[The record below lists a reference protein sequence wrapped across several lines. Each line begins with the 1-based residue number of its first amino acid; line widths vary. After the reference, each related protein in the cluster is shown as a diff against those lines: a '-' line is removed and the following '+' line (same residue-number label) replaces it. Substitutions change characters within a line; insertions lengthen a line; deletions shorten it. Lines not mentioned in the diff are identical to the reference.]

1 MFLFLSNFILPN
13 PMRIKSNMIRW
24 VITLT
29 NKRSSSWLNPRP
41 VIGQFQLLIIHRSVW
56 GTSLECNFLYWLV
69 TLPRYHMMSNGNDWT
84 FSNDNYKLLSS
95 INNFYTKNTIHHHMA
110 KITLMLHLQPLFEF
124 VLPTTVAVAQLHIH
138 YVEYSAMAICN
149 CALRE
154 IQTEIAWGKITIY
167 FFMER
172 GQLISIFSTSSFIT
186 NYRDCGQSR
195 RCGQNK
201 LICSCP

>member
-138 YVEYSAMAICN
+138 YVEYSAMCN
-149 CALRE
+149 CASQE
-154 IQTEIAWGKITIY
+154 VQTSLFT
-167 FFMER
+167 
-172 GQLISIFSTSSFIT
+172 SIVATSNI
-186 NYRDCGQSR
+186 
-195 RCGQNK
+195 NK
-201 LICSCP
+201 PPLNIFVSLF